1 MTWFARMRSLS
12 SPHRWHRVQSASFF
26 VAGDEL
32 ELVAPQSD
40 EIRDADGFG
49 TRRQFRDRRGN
60 LWTVREKHLTRAWT
74 ARHLAPD
81 TLARAAHGWLLFEN
95 GMRRIIVT
103 PPPLDWQEL
112 DDDALIRL
120 LERDAPRRRRRRRVQ
135 P

>member
-1 MTWFARMRSLS
+1 VETSLDTML
-12 SPHRWHRVQSASFF
+12 AD
-26 VAGDEL
+26 AL
-32 ELVAPQSD
+32 
-40 EIRDADGFG
+40 RDATGAEIALSNGFRFG
-49 TRRQFRDRRGN
+49 TPLAPG
-60 LWTVREKHLTRAWT
+60 TVREKHLTRAWT
-74 ARHLAPD
+74 ERHLAPD